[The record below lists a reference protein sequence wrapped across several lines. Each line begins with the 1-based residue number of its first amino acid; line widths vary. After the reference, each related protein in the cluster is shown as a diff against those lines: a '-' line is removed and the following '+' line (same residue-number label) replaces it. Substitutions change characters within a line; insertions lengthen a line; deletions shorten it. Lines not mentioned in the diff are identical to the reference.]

1 MSSAGDVRWISHP
14 DQYRGEA
21 TVGIHVWGGG
31 QGPEPTAGQR
41 RQNFQLWKA
50 FFAQRTPIREL
61 SLGRV
66 TDEVVRTL
74 QPQTDLTALTI
85 WYGRYTD
92 LSPLIGMST
101 LNRLELG
108 GATQLTDLHPLT
120 QLGALADLEIE
131 NARRL
136 RDYSALG
143 NLTTLR
149 RLVVQRSFTGPRTD
163 ADSLDFL
170 SRLTQLEELRWDPRV
185 ATLDYSPLLGL
196 KRAARIG
203 VTAMKGMTPS
213 MADLEWALPGMQAYA
228 REIADQRWPAFSSDG
243 EVQMMSYDLKG
254 RLTVSDV
261 DEEEAEELWEEHEP
275 FDDPLELTG
284 PVAGRTIRTIT
295 START
300 RIEDFW
306 LRVESPVVP
315 EDVDVPP
322 SNVRVLD
329 SFSFAG
335 PAEGPLLI
343 WDAPLPDGTTAG
355 EYFGGNLDVWT
366 PPEEIRLFTTHLSPL
381 TEAEV
386 ELILPTVRTARG
398 WRQIAASRD
407 RLDAES
413 DEFVLRFAQ
422 TVALQAVELA
432 PVADQLIAL
441 GTIRSW
447 EFSDSIGSLITAG
460 EEAVRAAVADPQSV
474 RRKDLH
480 PSRDVVLR
488 LAEAVMS
495 RRRRT
500 ELMLVTPFDEVLAGR
515 ARERGDQLIDDLD
528 DDDDDQAGL
537 RSARAVVTVDGR
549 LYERV
554 VLVDTSGVAPEGVHD
569 AVRAATAWFG
579 GDIEAGPELA
589 PRNLGG
595 LYGSTHVWRI
605 RRRSALPIDEY
616 VARYASRP

>member
-1 MSSAGDVRWISHP
+1 MSSAGNVRWISHP

-21 TVGIHVWGGG
+21 TVGIDVWGGG
-31 QGPEPTAGQR
+31 PGPEPTAAQR
-41 RQNFQLWKA
+41 RQNFQQWKA

-66 TDEVVRTL
+66 TDEVLRVL
-74 QPQTDLTALTI
+74 QPQTDLTALRI

-92 LSPLIGMST
+92 LSPLIGMSA

-108 GATQLTDLHPLT
+108 GATQLLDLRPLT
-120 QLGALADLEIE
+120 RLAALVDLEIE

-136 RDYSALG
+136 RDYSVLG
-143 NLTTLR
+143 DLTTLR

-196 KRAARIG
+196 TRATRIG

-213 MADLEWALPGMQAYA
+213 MADLEWALPGMQARA
-228 REIADQRWPAFSSDG
+228 RELAEQRWPVFSSDG
-243 EVQMMSYDLKG
+243 DVQMMSYDLQG
-254 RLTVSDV
+254 RLTASDV
-261 DEEEAEELWEEHEP
+261 SEEEAAELWEEHEP
-275 FDDPLELTG
+275 FDEPLELTG
-284 PVAGRTIRTIT
+284 LVAGRTIRTIT
-295 START
+295 QTART
-300 RIEDFW
+300 KIEDFW
-306 LRVESPVVP
+306 LKVEAPVIPDEV
-315 EDVDVPP
+315 EVPP

-343 WDAPLPDGTTAG
+343 WDTPLPDETTADD
-355 EYFGGNLDVWT
+355 YFEGNLDVWT
-366 PPEEIRLFTTHLSPL
+366 PPREVRLFTTHLSPL
-381 TEAEV
+381 TAAEV

-398 WRQIAASRD
+398 WRQIGRSRD

-460 EEAVRAAVADPQSV
+460 EEAIRAAVADPQSV
-474 RRKDLH
+474 KRKDLH

-500 ELMLVTPFDEVLAGR
+500 ELKVVTPFDEVLARR
-515 ARERGDQLIDDLD
+515 AGEPADQSTDDT
-528 DDDDDQAGL
+528 DDDQAGL
-537 RSARAVVTVDGR
+537 RSARAVVAVDGR
-549 LYERV
+549 LHERI
-554 VLVDTSGVAPEGVHD
+554 VLVDTSGLAAERVSD
-569 AVRAATAWFG
+569 AVRAAMARFG
-579 GDIEAGPELA
+579 GAIEAGPELA
-589 PRNLGG
+589 PSGLGG
-595 LYGSTHVWRI
+595 LYGSTHAWRI
-605 RRRSALPIDEY
+605 RRRSALPVDEY
-616 VARYASRP
+616 IARYASRP